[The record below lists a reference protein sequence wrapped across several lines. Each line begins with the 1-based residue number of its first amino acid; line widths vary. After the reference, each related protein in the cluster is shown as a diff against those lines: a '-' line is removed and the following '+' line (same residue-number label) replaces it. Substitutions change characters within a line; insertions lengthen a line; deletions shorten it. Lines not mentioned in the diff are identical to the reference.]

1 MTVEGSNDD
10 KPSHEPLS
18 SGSSYSNFRNP
29 LGLVYRML
37 TSGKRA
43 AWSALFR
50 EGLGKLAVP
59 FDMLLSV
66 SESKKLKAATDE
78 RLPVILIV
86 GPPRSGTTLIYQVLG
101 YSLDVT
107 YPNNLG
113 SLLPRSPIT
122 ASRMATKRRA
132 EFQNFYGQTARM
144 SGPNDAFHIWNRWL
158 GSDRYTARTDLS
170 DAEIDEMQRFF
181 HAWTAVQQKPFLNKN
196 NRNAE
201 CAGMLAKHLP
211 SSYFVAVRRDPVC
224 VARSLIKARAVV
236 QGDKTVGWGLQCQE
250 QHANEDP
257 LGYVHDV
264 CDQVLKNEQS
274 LTDQL
279 LKLDPQRV
287 IEITYESFCT
297 DPDGCIRQIAD
308 RIPQLS
314 VRPEA
319 RTFGPGD
326 FQQSSSQRLTEPE
339 EEIIRSRFPAEAE
352 SPHCQ

>member
-1 MTVEGSNDD
+1 MTDEESTSDRPSN
-10 KPSHEPLS
+10 EPKS
-18 SGSSYSNFRNP
+18 SGATYGNFRNP
-29 LGLVYRML
+29 VGLVYRML

-50 EGLGKLAVP
+50 EGLGKLALPV
-59 FDMLLSV
+59 DLLLSI
-66 SESKKLKAATDE
+66 SEAKKLKASTDE

-144 SGPNDAFHIWNRWL
+144 SGPNDAFHIWDRWL
-158 GSDRYTARTDLS
+158 GSDRYMARTDLS
-170 DAEIDEMQRFF
+170 DAEIEEMQRFLQ
-181 HAWTAVQQKPFLNKN
+181 AWTVVHKKPFLNKN

-211 SSYFVAVRRDPVC
+211 LSYFVAVRRDPVC
-224 VARSLIKARAVV
+224 VARSLIKAREVV

-264 CDQVLKNEQS
+264 CDQVQKNEQS
-274 LTDQL
+274 LADQL
-279 LKLDPQRV
+279 SKIDPQRV
-287 IEITYESFCT
+287 IGITYESFCT
-297 DPDGCIRQIAD
+297 DPDGYIRQIAN
-308 RIPQLS
+308 RIPGLT
-314 VRPEA
+314 VRPKA
-319 RTFGPGD
+319 RTFGRGN

-339 EEIIRSRFPAEAE
+339 EEIIQSRFPDTI
-352 SPHCQ
+352 

>member
-1 MTVEGSNDD
+1 MTIEKSTNDESSNM
-10 KPSHEPLS
+10 PRS
-18 SGSSYSNFRNP
+18 SGPSYGNFRNP

-43 AWSALFR
+43 AWSALCR
-50 EGLGKLAVP
+50 EALGKLAVP
-59 FDMLLSV
+59 FDMLLSA

-78 RLPVILIV
+78 QLPVILVV

-170 DAEIDEMQRFF
+170 DAEVEEMQRFF
-181 HAWTAVQQKPFLNKN
+181 EAWTVAHEKPFLNKN

-201 CAGMLAKHLP
+201 CAGMLAEHLP

-224 VARSLIKARAVV
+224 VARSLIKAREVV
-236 QGDKTVGWGLQCQE
+236 QGDKAVGWGLQCQE
-250 QHANEDP
+250 QHANADP

-264 CDQVLKNEQS
+264 CDQVEKNEQS

-279 LKLDPQRV
+279 SKIDPQRV

-297 DPDGCIRQIAD
+297 DPNGCIRQIAN
-308 RIPQLS
+308 RIPALS
-314 VRPEA
+314 IRLEA

-326 FQQSSSQRLTEPE
+326 FHQSTSQRLTEPE
-339 EEIIRSRFPAEAE
+339 EEIIRSRFPNII
-352 SPHCQ
+352 

>member
-1 MTVEGSNDD
+1 MTIEESTSD
-10 KPSHEPLS
+10 KPSNEPQS
-18 SGSSYSNFRNP
+18 SGATYGNFHNP
-29 LGLVYRML
+29 LGLVFRML

-50 EGLGKLAVP
+50 EGIGKLAVP
-59 FDMLLSV
+59 VDLLLSV
-66 SESKKLKAATDE
+66 SESTKLMAATDE

-158 GSDRYTARTDLS
+158 GSNRYTARTDLS
-170 DAEIDEMQRFF
+170 EAEVEEMQRFF
-181 HAWTAVQQKPFLNKN
+181 HAWTVAHKKPFLNKN

-201 CAGMLAKHLP
+201 CAAMLAKHLP

-224 VARSLIKARAVV
+224 VARSLIKAREVV

-264 CDQVLKNEQS
+264 CDQVEKNEQR
-274 LTDQL
+274 LADQL
-279 LKLDPQRV
+279 SKIDPQRV

-297 DPDGCIRQIAD
+297 DPNGCIRQIAN
-308 RIPQLS
+308 RIPALS
-314 VRPEA
+314 LRLEA

-326 FQQSSSQRLTEPE
+326 FHQSTSQRLTEPE

-352 SPHCQ
+352 SPH

>member
-1 MTVEGSNDD
+1 MSD
-10 KPSHEPLS
+10 KT
-18 SGSSYSNFRNP
+18 SYGNFRNP

-50 EGLGKLAVP
+50 EGLGKLAIP
-59 FDMLLSV
+59 LDMLLSV
-66 SESKKLKAATDE
+66 SESKKLKATTNE
-78 RLPVILIV
+78 SFPIVLIV

-113 SLLPRSPIT
+113 GLLPRSPIT
-122 ASRMATKRRA
+122 ASRIATKRRA

-158 GSDRYTARTDLS
+158 GSYRYTARMDLS
-170 DAEIDEMQRFF
+170 EAEVEEMQRFF
-181 HAWTAVQQKPFLNKN
+181 QTWTATHKKPFLNKN

-201 CAGMLAKHLP
+201 CANMLAESLP
-211 SSYFVAVRRDPVC
+211 SSYFIAVRRDPVC
-224 VARSLIKARAVV
+224 VARSLIKAREVV

-250 QHANEDP
+250 EHSNEDP

-264 CDQVLKNEQS
+264 CDQVQKNDQS

-279 LKLDPQRV
+279 SKIDPQRV
-287 IEITYESFCT
+287 IEVTYESFCN
-297 DPDGCIRQIAD
+297 DPDECIRQIAD
-308 RIPQLS
+308 RIPGLAL
-314 VRPEA
+314 RPEA
-319 RTFGPGD
+319 RQFGPD
-326 FQQSSSQRLTEPE
+326 EFQQSTSQRLTESE
-339 EEIIRSRFPAEAE
+339 ENIIQNRFPDKITA
-352 SPHCQ
+352 S